1 MNTISFFECTFDN
14 IFNKYFLSKKIFRG
28 FFIIVGSR
36 TVSTVGGKI
45 TKLTPS
51 KSFAT
56 QMGAAVAVLTS
67 SVLGMP
73 VSTSHCLVGAVVGI
87 GAADRCMRGGGEVSN
102 IFFLFFFLSFFSR
115 LSALTFQSDN

>member
-1 MNTISFFECTFDN
+1 MNVPLTTFLIN
-14 IFNKYFLSKKIFRG
+14 IFYQKKIFRG

-102 IFFLFFFLSFFSR
+102 ILFFI
-115 LSALTFQSDN
+115 SALGSWRFI

>member
-1 MNTISFFECTFDN
+1 MNGSLTLVFLFFFFANE
-14 IFNKYFLSKKIFRG
+14 IFLQSNLL
-28 FFIIVGSR
+28 GSR

-87 GAADRCMRGGGEVSN
+87 GAADRCMRGGGEVSDHV
-102 IFFLFFFLSFFSR
+102 FFSR
-115 LSALTFQSDN
+115 LSALGSRLSALGSRRF